1 MSKTIIIIN
10 NSGIDGVDF
19 SGMSLLGK
27 HIKTNLGNSGIVIR
41 EWLCYPEPCEWV
53 LDTGYVLN
61 EAQMYSQNEKIL
73 EVLENGKK

>member
-1 MSKTIIIIN
+1 MSNTTIMN
-10 NSGIDGVDF
+10 NSGIDGLDF

-27 HIKTNLGNSGIVIR
+27 HIKTNLGTSGIVIK
-41 EWLCYPEPCEWV
+41 EWLCYPEPCEWL

-73 EVLENGKK
+73 EELENE

>member
-1 MSKTIIIIN
+1 MSKTIIIN
-10 NSGIDGVDF
+10 NSGIDDVDF

-27 HIKTNLGNSGIVIR
+27 HIKTNLGNSGIVIE

-61 EAQMYSQNEKIL
+61 EAQMYNQNEKIL
-73 EVLENGKK
+73 EVLENDK